1 MIVHRRK
8 VRNRHRLD
16 DGSRS
21 ETSLPVA
28 PDVASIA
35 DRLDRLPPSR
45 WHRRVVTLL
54 GLGSFFNFFELALG
68 GFFAVLL
75 ATEWPL
81 TLLDRSLIIGS
92 VFAGET
98 VGSLLLA
105 PLADRLGRRALFQVN
120 LLLYG
125 GLSMATALAPN
136 LGMFL
141 IMRVLTG
148 VGLGAELILVDTYLA
163 ELLPADRRGRYMA
176 WSYTL
181 GLIAAPVVG
190 GLARAANV
198 TILGVAG
205 WRWLLVMVGFG
216 GLVVWLARRRLP
228 ESPRW
233 LAATGHVAQADR
245 LVTAIERTVYD
256 ESATKADQP
265 WAVDSARANH
275 ATVARP
281 PSFSQYRPR
290 KLLLWLIWVL
300 QPIGFYG
307 FAALAPVV
315 VLAKGFD
322 LSHSLTYSAL
332 HSVGFPLGS
341 LISVYLTDRVER
353 RGLLVAATFAAAL
366 FIVSFGFAAAPAL
379 IIAFGIATTIS
390 LVVQSNIIHT
400 YHAELFQTANRST
413 AIGLPY
419 AASRLVSAL
428 VPLVALPTL
437 SVVGASG
444 LYACCAL
451 PMAAMALLT
460 LVLGPRVNKQQLDTF

>member
-1 MIVHRRK
+1 MIVHGRRVGK
-8 VRNRHRLD
+8 RRRLD
-16 DGSRS
+16 DGWRS
-21 ETSLPVA
+21 HTSMSQA
-28 PDVASIA
+28 PAAASIA

-45 WHRRVVTLL
+45 WHRRMVTLL

-105 PLADRLGRRALFQVN
+105 PLADRLGRRVLFQAN

-136 LGMFL
+136 LAVFL
-141 IMRVLTG
+141 IMRVFTG

-163 ELLPADRRGRYMA
+163 ELLPANHRGRYMA

-190 GLARAANV
+190 GLARAANG
-198 TILGVAG
+198 TFFGVAG
-205 WRWLLVMVGFG
+205 WRWLLVMVAFG
-216 GLVVWLARRRLP
+216 GLVVWVARRRLP

-233 LAATGHVAQADR
+233 LAANGHLAQADR
-245 LVTAIERTVYD
+245 IVTAIECTVHD
-256 ESATKADQP
+256 KSAASDP
-265 WAVDSARANH
+265 PLALDPANH
-275 ATVARP
+275 AAPTRP
-281 PSFSQYRPR
+281 LSSRYRPR

-307 FAALAPVV
+307 FASIAPVV
-315 VLAKGFD
+315 LLAKGFD
-322 LSHSLTYSAL
+322 LSQSLTYSAL

-341 LISVYLTDRVER
+341 LISVYLTDRVQR
-353 RGLLVAATFAAAL
+353 RDLLIAATLAAAL

-379 IIAFGIATTIS
+379 IIAFGIATTVS

-419 AASRLVSAL
+419 AASRVVSAL
-428 VPLVALPTL
+428 VPLVALALLP
-437 SVVGASG
+437 VIGPAG
-444 LYACCAL
+444 IYACCAAL
-451 PMAAMALLT
+451 MATMAA
-460 LVLGPRVNKQQLDTF
+460 VIQKLGPRTNKRQLDTF

>member
-1 MIVHRRK
+1 MIVQRRN
-8 VRNRHRLD
+8 VRKRHWLD

-21 ETSLPVA
+21 ETSLRVA
-28 PDVASIA
+28 PAAASIA

-45 WHRRVVTLL
+45 WHRQLVTLL
-54 GLGSFFNFFELALG
+54 GVGSFFNFFELALG
-68 GFFAVLL
+68 GFFALLL

-81 TLLDRSLIIGS
+81 TLRDRSLIIGS

-98 VGSLLLA
+98 VGSLMLA

-125 GLSMATALAPN
+125 GLSMVTALAPN
-136 LGMFL
+136 LAVFL

-163 ELLPADRRGRYMA
+163 ELLPADHRGRYMA

-181 GLIAAPVVG
+181 GLIAAPLVG
-190 GLARAANV
+190 GLAKVATG
-198 TILGVAG
+198 TIFGVAG
-205 WRWLLVMVGFG
+205 WRWLLVMVAFG
-216 GLVVWLARRRLP
+216 GLVVWVARRRLP

-233 LAATGHVAQADR
+233 LAANGHLAQADQ
-245 LVTAIERTVYD
+245 LVTAIERKVHD
-256 ESATKADQP
+256 ESATSGP
-265 WAVDSARANH
+265 PSALDPAPANH
-275 ATVARP
+275 AAPTRSP
-281 PSFSQYRPR
+281 LPSRYSQR
-290 KLLLWLIWVL
+290 KLLLWLMWVL

-307 FAALAPVV
+307 FAAIAPVV

-353 RGLLVAATFAAAL
+353 RRLLVAATLAVAL

-379 IIAFGIATTIS
+379 IIAFGVATTMS

-428 VPLVALPTL
+428 VPLVALTLLTLIGPT
-437 SVVGASG
+437 GI
-444 LYACCAL
+444 YACCAVL
-451 PMAAMALLT
+451 MATMAAVIQM
-460 LVLGPRVNKQQLDTF
+460 LGPRVNKQQLDTF

>member
-181 GLIAAPVVG
+181 GLIAAP
-190 GLARAANV
+190 
-198 TILGVAG
+198 
-205 WRWLLVMVGFG
+205 
-216 GLVVWLARRRLP
+216 
-228 ESPRW
+228 S
-233 LAATGHVAQADR
+233 
-245 LVTAIERTVYD
+245 
-256 ESATKADQP
+256 
-265 WAVDSARANH
+265 
-275 ATVARP
+275 
-281 PSFSQYRPR
+281 
-290 KLLLWLIWVL
+290 
-300 QPIGFYG
+300 
-307 FAALAPVV
+307 
-315 VLAKGFD
+315 
-322 LSHSLTYSAL
+322 
-332 HSVGFPLGS
+332 
-341 LISVYLTDRVER
+341 
-353 RGLLVAATFAAAL
+353 
-366 FIVSFGFAAAPAL
+366 
-379 IIAFGIATTIS
+379 
-390 LVVQSNIIHT
+390 
-400 YHAELFQTANRST
+400 
-413 AIGLPY
+413 
-419 AASRLVSAL
+419 
-428 VPLVALPTL
+428 
-437 SVVGASG
+437 
-444 LYACCAL
+444 
-451 PMAAMALLT
+451 
-460 LVLGPRVNKQQLDTF
+460 